1 MAFELIDG
9 VDLGDPPKRHRPTD
23 ERKAAVIE
31 EAFSALRDGNY
42 TEVARQYRAAYYGK
56 SSAKDELCIEG
67 RNQAKNVAKKLRKRA
82 SK

>member
-1 MAFELIDG
+1 MTFELIDG
-9 VDLGDPPKRHRPTD
+9 VDLGDPPKRHRPAD

-42 TEVARQYRAAYYGK
+42 TEVARQYRVAYYADDAVKNGH
-56 SSAKDELCIEG
+56 SVEG
-67 RNQAKNVAKKLRKRA
+67 RNQEKNIAKKLRKRA